1 MKIVTKCTVNI
12 KIQAKIWL
20 DNICELLNNVIFVSV
35 VIVSMISLQS
45 IVVVDHQVQLTYWIL
60 IQMKYLHLSHELP

>member
-12 KIQAKIWL
+12 EIQANIWL
-20 DNICELLNNVIFVSV
+20 DNICELLNNVIFVGV

-45 IVVVDHQVQLTYWIL
+45 IVVVDHQVQLT
-60 IQMKYLHLSHELP
+60 

>member
-45 IVVVDHQVQLTYWIL
+45 IVVVDHQVQLT
-60 IQMKYLHLSHELP
+60 